1 MWSLWAAFPTRYV
14 KASVGE
20 DVFVQAAKNVRAAGQ
35 AEAKAI
41 EHIKAYL
48 SKMAEEKNFGTA
60 ARAR

>member
-35 AEAKAI
+35 AEAI